1 MLAKLSLLLIPLV
14 AASGVHKLKL
24 KKITPVSIDPS
35 LEGQFLSQK
44 YAAQS
49 LSQLPLMGAGGAG
62 RRFPPT
68 QQEGQDLYWTQEYP
82 HDGHRVPLT
91 SAYAFSGCNLSR
103 ASTLSRFH
111 ECAILH

>member
-35 LEGQFLSQK
+35 LEGQYLGQK

-49 LSQLPLMGAGGAG
+49 LNQLPLLGAGGAG

-68 QQEGQDLYWTQEYP
+68 QQEGQDLYWTQE
-82 HDGHRVPLT
+82 HTNGGHGVPLT
-91 SAYAFSGCNLSR
+91 STYMFFWL
-103 ASTLSRFH
+103 
-111 ECAILH
+111 